1 MSRRRLSDD
10 EQALWKGFARA
21 ITPLKRSQPAGEQNS
36 ADPVAPS
43 AKPAR
48 QESRRQPSQPVKP
61 PPPPPPPPLAP
72 FDRRLRQ
79 RVARGRETIGARIDL
94 HGMTQ
99 SQAHAEL
106 LRFLHRAQEND
117 VMLVLVVTGKGAGK
131 AAHEGQNE
139 RGVLRRNVPMWL
151 SLPEFRRYVV
161 SFEEAHPNHGGH
173 GALYLRMRRR
183 ARAAKTQS

>member
-21 ITPLKRSQPAGEQNS
+21 ITPLKRSQPAGEQNGGDS
-36 ADPVAPS
+36 VAPS

-48 QESRRQPSQPVKP
+48 QESRRQGSQPVKP
-61 PPPPPPPPLAP
+61 PPPPPLAL

-106 LRFLHRAQEND
+106 LRFLHHAQEND
-117 VMLVLVVTGKGAGK
+117 VILVLVVTGKGAGK
-131 AAHEGQNE
+131 AAREGQNE